1 MMASFDADRANV
13 SITFTKYVSNI
24 ILQIILANGIQNDQ
38 YFETLP
44 SGVLLIHPACSL
56 NLNQF
61 SYIASCFMFLLI
73 LRSNSSLVNLFCW
86 SVSSWLNSK
95 SDLLA
100 ILYQVLWMIL
110 TSESFLSSKNISY
123 NNENFNYNTNN
134 DKTSAYVWPL
144 PHSLNNL
151 VTYKKHKGPTKH

>member
-1 MMASFDADRANV
+1 
-13 SITFTKYVSNI
+13 
-24 ILQIILANGIQNDQ
+24 
-38 YFETLP
+38 
-44 SGVLLIHPACSL
+44 
-56 NLNQF
+56 
-61 SYIASCFMFLLI
+61 
-73 LRSNSSLVNLFCW
+73 
-86 SVSSWLNSK
+86 
-95 SDLLA
+95 
-100 ILYQVLWMIL
+100 MIL